1 MDPRYAGF
9 IWGSYGLT
17 ALVIVCNLLLPALGR
32 KALRQRLAERAEE
45 EADDSPST
53 AE

>member
-17 ALVIVCNLLLPALGR
+17 ALLLAWNLLSPLLAR
-32 KALRQRLAERAEE
+32 RALRQRLAEAAEDE
-45 EADDSPST
+45 TERGT
-53 AE
+53 E